1 MLSGCQQEPDQHPSV
16 NPETES
22 ESDSTPIPWRDLKE
36 HDKGRFFA
44 ALYYLPVTGNLYAN
58 RSRWAGY
65 QPAGFAQQLDPPEME
80 TLFESF
86 IDMVSELNPGER
98 RTLADQIKL
107 WGIYEKI
114 LSQIESGH
122 STEEALAVYW
132 EIEDFRALFLPSFE
146 SRNIDPAQWDPLDLV
161 ATLSSAEVSNIRM
174 NIIAEMTLM
183 EHKEALVMLSLLL
196 EKLQ

>member
-1 MLSGCQQEPDQHPSV
+1 M
-16 NPETES
+16 ETKSES
-22 ESDSTPIPWRDLKE
+22 ESTSIQWRDLKE
-36 HDKGRFFA
+36 QDNGRFFA

-65 QPAGFAQQLDPPEME
+65 QPAGFAQQLDHPEME

-132 EIEDFRALFLPSFE
+132 EIEAFSALYLPSFE
-146 SRNIDPAQWDPLDLV
+146 ARNIEPVQWDPIDLV
-161 ATLSSAEVSNIRM
+161 ATLSSAEVSDIRM
-174 NIIAEMTLM
+174 NIITEMTLM
-183 EHKEALVMLSLLL
+183 DHVEALTTLSILID
-196 EKLQ
+196 KLQ